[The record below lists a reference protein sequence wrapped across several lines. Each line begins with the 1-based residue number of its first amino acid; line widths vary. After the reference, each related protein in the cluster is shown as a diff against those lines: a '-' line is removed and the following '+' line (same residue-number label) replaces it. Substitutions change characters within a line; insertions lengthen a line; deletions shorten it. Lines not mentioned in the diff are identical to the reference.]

1 LDFSFAEEDKD
12 EAKSFIEQIF
22 EALFPLFR
30 FNSNLQVFDLKHLD
44 IDRNMNTYHD
54 DLLRNLVNDVVLA

>member
-1 LDFSFAEEDKD
+1 
-12 EAKSFIEQIF
+12 
-22 EALFPLFR
+22 LFR

>member
-1 LDFSFAEEDKD
+1 MDFSFAEEDKD
-12 EAKSFIEQIF
+12 EVKSFIEQIF